1 MEHIMDYVKPELVI
15 VAIVLYFLG
24 MWLKQAAFIKDEMI
38 PMVLGAAGIFVCA
51 IWISATSRFST
62 WQDVSMAV
70 FASITQGILMAGL
83 STYVNQIIKQ
93 LNKME

>member
-51 IWISATSRFST
+51 IWISELPGSARGRMFLWRFLQVLRREYL
-62 WQDVSMAV
+62 WP
-70 FASITQGILMAGL
+70 G
-83 STYVNQIIKQ
+83 
-93 LNKME
+93 